1 MQADSNRSVVSIP
14 FRVAGGFLLLMMLWG
29 FLSEENSIASPIKY
43 EYEHTRKDVDP
54 NLDKGTGHDHGSFAP
69 WKATE
74 KAREMHLD
82 TDTVRVG
89 DRVELLGLSNR
100 QDLNGVT
107 GRVMAFDGKHYTV
120 RLRKGIGRFKLK
132 PSNVR
137 MYASL
142 RTAAGAVSSGA
153 ANNTMDGD
161 ATAASGGG
169 GGLLH
174 VPRIDE
180 GRGKH
185 SGHGNG
191 GTSVGANS
199 AGWQSIFVS
208 AGLLLLGCALAS
220 LSSRPGVNNKKISIK
235 CGQPSTKA
243 IGARVAQQMYSSGG
257 MKAGSGAAPGMASSD
272 SDEES
277 GTRNAANVSRANGT
291 VQDEPGP
298 LLGTTT
304 SDEAARSFELLL
316 EESQQEDEAKEAKK
330 SATSNEGLVVDGKG
344 GNETPE
350 TPPAANAGE
359 R

>member
-1 MQADSNRSVVSIP
+1 MQVDSNRSVVSIP

-142 RTAAGAVSSGA
+142 RTAAGAASSGA
-153 ANNTMDGD
+153 ANNTMNGD
-161 ATAASGGG
+161 AMAASGGA

-180 GRGKH
+180 GHGKH

-191 GTSVGANS
+191 GASVGANS

-235 CGQPSTKA
+235 CGQPSTKV
-243 IGARVAQQMYSSGG
+243 IGARIAQQMYSSGG
-257 MKAGSGAAPGMASSD
+257 IRASNGAVNGAGSSD

-277 GTRNAANVSRANGT
+277 GSCNSTTVSRVNGT

-298 LLGTTT
+298 LLGSTT
-304 SDEAARSFELLL
+304 SEEAARSFELLL
-316 EESQQEDEAKEAKK
+316 EESHLEDEAKESNKAK
-330 SATSNEGLVVDGKG
+330 NEGNQLADRKE
-344 GNETPE
+344 GNETLE
-350 TPPAANAGE
+350 IPPSDNTDV